1 MATVAD
7 ARESELTMRRP
18 HAGLLRRERRA
29 LLDAREEE
37 LRRLGGLMV
46 EMYRRNDYR
55 DDLLAELCADVVRIE
70 NRVEEIG
77 ELLFDRRQTPLCV
90 CGAPALPGAHYCPNC
105 GRDLPEPAGRAGALP
120 DG

>member
-77 ELLFDRRQTPLCV
+77 EILADRRHSPE
-90 CGAPALPGAHYCPNC
+90 CGCGTAILHGSHYCSNC
-105 GRDLPEPAGRAGALP
+105 GRVKRLMVKN
-120 DG
+120 

>member
-1 MATVAD
+1 
-7 ARESELTMRRP
+7 MRRP

-77 ELLFDRRQTPLCV
+77 EILADRRHSPE
-90 CGAPALPGAHYCPNC
+90 CGCGTAILHGSHYCSNC
-105 GRDLPEPAGRAGALP
+105 GRDLAEPAEPAAAPRNSVHTAFA
-120 DG
+120 